1 MSPPRPSVTT
11 EFPIARLS
19 SRDVPDNVALARSVG
34 WPDAED
40 DWRILHA
47 SAVVLGVR
55 HDGRL
60 VAQGALGLYGTAGTI
75 AKMIVAPEFQRR
87 HLGGRLLDALLEEA
101 HRRSID
107 VLGLVATPAGRPLYE
122 QRGFTPVGEVVVLM
136 GTPAPAATA
145 AAQPLSPLEDA
156 NVAPGIEERWLS
168 CSRASMLRARF
179 SKAIA
184 TASVLASDGTVVGYG
199 MATAQGPLATVGPVM
214 AETEEDARALIT
226 ALLGSVSAPVRVDVP
241 SDQAGFRQWL
251 LRVGL
256 REQAV
261 RVEMALGAPRLPWQ
275 VPQRFALAA
284 QAWG

>member
-1 MSPPRPSVTT
+1 M
-11 EFPIARLS
+11 
-19 SRDVPDNVALARSVG
+19 
-34 WPDAED
+34 W
-40 DWRILHA
+40 
-47 SAVVLGVR
+47 
-55 HDGRL
+55 
-60 VAQGALGLYGTAGTI
+60 
-75 AKMIVAPEFQRR
+75 
-87 HLGGRLLDALLEEA
+87 RLLDALLEEA

-275 VPQRFALAA
+275 VPQRFRACGTGVGIDRCPPRSRQRLAEPVEGRDGA
-284 QAWG
+284 RGRVRARASPCCPAPEQFWQRAPCTTPNRSGRGRQSDGTLSDLLLGTRPAGAP